1 MNVSQKIWFCVY
13 VSLNKTFKIPLSFIT
28 SKLYLIVDLLL
39 IVQNEPDEIQTTTH
53 SVSPLFPCFCE
64 FSRFIEHEKKP
75 QINKIFEKGKN
86 DRYRPARG
94 CKPYNKVQR
103 LTILRS
109 TFAKLRISLAD
120 RGRRENSRRPRL
132 LFNS

>member
-1 MNVSQKIWFCVY
+1 MNLMK
-13 VSLNKTFKIPLSFIT
+13 FKQ
-28 SKLYLIVDLLL
+28 LL
-39 IVQNEPDEIQTTTH
+39 ILSHPYFLAFAK
-53 SVSPLFPCFCE
+53 SRVS
-64 FSRFIEHEKKP
+64 SNTKKKP